1 VQARSG
7 VERIAYAD
15 RYDECSERRTIF
27 LRMGFM
33 PKMNRRMQSIAAGAM
48 LLCVFASAHAQT
60 HARFPMKPIRIV
72 VPYPAGG
79 PTDMTARTISPRMI
93 EALGQQMVIDN
104 RAGASTIIGTEIV
117 ARAPPDGHTLL
128 LVTSTI
134 SMNPSVFRKLPYDV
148 ERDLVPVTQVIASPF
163 ALLAHPALPV
173 RSTADLLA
181 LIKARPGQ
189 LLYPSSGVGSA
200 NHLAV
205 VLLARLSRVEPAHVP
220 YKGTAQGIADL
231 VAGHVQ
237 FSLNNPLTSLPLANA
252 GKLRLLATTGARRL
266 ALLPAVP
273 TVSETVPGYEA
284 GNWHALFAPGGTPRE
299 VVARLQAEVA
309 RALAAPEARSK
320 LVEGGADP
328 VGSSPDEFAAYFK
341 SELAKWAQTVKTA
354 KIQVE

>member
-1 VQARSG
+1 MRATIEGIGRAVAVAALLSAPTVAQA
-7 VERIAYAD
+7 
-15 RYDECSERRTIF
+15 
-27 LRMGFM
+27 
-33 PKMNRRMQSIAAGAM
+33 QSA
-48 LLCVFASAHAQT
+48 
-60 HARFPMKPIRIV
+60 ARFPVKAIRVV

-79 PTDMTARTISPRMI
+79 PTDMTARSISPRMI
-93 EALGQQMVIDN
+93 EALGQQLMIDN

-163 ALLAHPALPV
+163 AVLAHPALPV
-173 RSTADLLA
+173 RTTGELLA
-181 LIKARPGQ
+181 LIKAKPGQ
-189 LLYPSSGVGSA
+189 LLYPSSGIGSA

-205 VLLARLSRVEPAHVP
+205 LLLARLARIEPAHVP

-231 VAGHVQ
+231 VAGQVQ
-237 FSLNNPLTSLPLANA
+237 FSFNNPPTSLPLANA
-252 GKLRLLATTGARRL
+252 GKLRLLATTGAKRL
-266 ALLPAVP
+266 ALLPNVP
-273 TVSETVPGYEA
+273 TVSESVPGYEA

-299 VVARLQAEVA
+299 IVARLQAEVA
-309 RALAAPEARSK
+309 RALANAEVRSK

-328 VGSSPDEFAAYFK
+328 VGSTPDDFSIYFK

-354 KIQVE
+354 RIQIE

>member
-1 VQARSG
+1 MHKKKCAV
-7 VERIAYAD
+7 
-15 RYDECSERRTIF
+15 RTIVC
-27 LRMGFM
+27 
-33 PKMNRRMQSIAAGAM
+33 AC
-48 LLCVFASAHAQT
+48 LLLATAPLHAQSA
-60 HARFPMKPIRIV
+60 ARFPTKPIRII

-79 PTDMTARTISPRMI
+79 PTDMTARSISPRMI

-173 RSTADLLA
+173 RSTGELVA

-205 VLLARLSRVEPAHVP
+205 LLLSRLARIEPMHVP

-231 VAGHVQ
+231 VAGQVQ
-237 FSLNNPLTSLPLANA
+237 FSLNNPLTSLSLANA
-252 GKLRLLATTGARRL
+252 GKLRLLATTGAKRL
-266 ALLPAVP
+266 SLLPNVP
-273 TVSETVPGYEA
+273 IVSEAVPGYEA
-284 GNWHALFAPGGTPRE
+284 GNWHSLFAPGGTPKE
-299 VVARLQAEVA
+299 IVARLHAEVA
-309 RALAAPEARSK
+309 RALAAPEVRNK

-328 VGSSPDEFAAYFK
+328 VGSSPEEFAAYFK

-354 KIQVE
+354 NLKFD